1 MSSLAAVQA
10 DGYYNPP
17 EWDPRKGSL
26 KKFTGAKG
34 HNQYLQSGIIRFELP
49 YNSWCLSCNAHIGK
63 VRTRGHHMNNTIV
76 EGWPT

>member
-34 HNQYLQSGIIRFELP
+34 HNQYLQSGACVSCVGP
-49 YNSWCLSCNAHIGK
+49 YVCLTVGSSHGS
-63 VRTRGHHMNNTIV
+63 V
-76 EGWPT
+76 

>member
-1 MSSLAAVQA
+1 MSSLAAAQA

-34 HNQYLQSGIIRFELP
+34 HNQYLQKGE
-49 YNSWCLSCNAHIGK
+49 CG
-63 VRTRGHHMNNTIV
+63 G
-76 EGWPT
+76 GWAGGRWPNECTWLVAVSLI